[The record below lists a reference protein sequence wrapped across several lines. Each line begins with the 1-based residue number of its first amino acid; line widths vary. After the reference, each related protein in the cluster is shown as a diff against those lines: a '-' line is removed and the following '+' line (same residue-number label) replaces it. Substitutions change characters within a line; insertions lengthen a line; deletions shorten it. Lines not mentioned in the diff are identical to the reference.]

1 MNIKWILLWPVVN
14 PPSLHHRP
22 CETLQG
28 EVLGNLWVLVLDI
41 GLERAN
47 EQCLQHI
54 LDDLGVLVLTM
65 NYVDWT
71 LNNWTCLQFTYI
83 FEKISPVQLA
93 NNIPGHFCLR
103 NFMYRSLQQ
112 KVQCAI
118 DSWKEVLSFLFLL
131 VSMNQVGREAAK
143 TAGNGVELNWS
154 WKRKFNF
161 FPESLS
167 KHLLSTLFDDTVGT
181 AVEIVWAKKSDVAS
195 LKKAKVWFKTP
206 KLIFP
211 PVGARPSQAPI
222 AADSFSPRHKH

>member
-1 MNIKWILLWPVVN
+1 
-14 PPSLHHRP
+14 
-22 CETLQG
+22 
-28 EVLGNLWVLVLDI
+28 
-41 GLERAN
+41 
-47 EQCLQHI
+47 
-54 LDDLGVLVLTM
+54 M

-118 DSWKEVLSFLFLL
+118 DSWKEVLSFLFTCVHEPGWTWGSQNCWQWCWTQLKL
-131 VSMNQVGREAAK
+131 K
-143 TAGNGVELNWS
+143 
-154 WKRKFNF
+154 KKIYF

-195 LKKAKVWFKTP
+195 LEGKSLIQTP

>member
-1 MNIKWILLWPVVN
+1 MKIKLILLWPVVN

-41 GLERAN
+41 GLDRAD

-118 DSWKEVLSFLFLL
+118 DSWKEVLSFLFTCVHEPGWTWGSQNCWQWCWNQLKLKKKILFLSRKSQQTSPLHL
-131 VSMNQVGREAAK
+131 VWWHCWHSSRN
-143 TAGNGVELNWS
+143 
-154 WKRKFNF
+154 
-161 FPESLS
+161 SLS
-167 KHLLSTLFDDTVGT
+167 EKVRRRKPRRQKFDS
-181 AVEIVWAKKSDVAS
+181 KPQS
-195 LKKAKVWFKTP
+195 
-206 KLIFP
+206 
-211 PVGARPSQAPI
+211 
-222 AADSFSPRHKH
+222 

>member
-1 MNIKWILLWPVVN
+1 MKIKLILLWPVVN

-41 GLERAN
+41 GFDRTD

-54 LDDLGVLVLTM
+54 LNDLGVLVLTM

-118 DSWKEVLSFLFLL
+118 DSWKEVLSFSFYLCPWTRL
-131 VSMNQVGREAAK
+131 
-143 TAGNGVELNWS
+143 
-154 WKRKFNF
+154 
-161 FPESLS
+161 
-167 KHLLSTLFDDTVGT
+167 
-181 AVEIVWAKKSDVAS
+181 DVRQ
-195 LKKAKVWFKTP
+195 P
-206 KLIFP
+206 KLLAMVLNSTEVEKENFISFQKVSANISSP
-211 PVGARPSQAPI
+211 PCLMTLLAQQ
-222 AADSFSPRHKH
+222 